1 MQVSTYQQAIDYLY
15 NQYPLFQNVGS
26 SAYKPGMGNIQLLCD
41 LFGNPQQKIKC
52 IHIAGT
58 NGKGSSSNM
67 LAAVLQ
73 ASGYKTGLYT
83 SPHLKRFTE
92 RIRINGEELE
102 ENYLF
107 DFLNENFSKFEKIS
121 PSFFEITTLLAF
133 KYFAD
138 KNVDVVVLETG
149 LGGRLDSTNLVTPLA
164 SLITNIGWDHVDL
177 LGDTLPKI
185 ALEKAG
191 IIKENIPVVISEY
204 QDEDAEVFI
213 NKAKT
218 ENAALYFA
226 DKEYFITN
234 STYKNGFHHIQVQD
248 FELNKLNIDLQL
260 AGNYQLKNIKGVL
273 KVISILKT
281 LGFSISDNQI
291 IEGLRNI
298 SSLTNFKGRWFTI
311 KHIPLTI
318 CDTGHNVNGI
328 ASVFDQ
334 IASIPHQQLWC
345 IIGFAKD
352 KDIQNVLSLLPKNAK
367 YVFCEASI
375 QRAAKA
381 ETLLDEAQNFG
392 LQAIVI
398 KNVNEALAYVWKLA
412 EENDFVFVGGSTFV
426 VGEIDSI

>member
-26 SAYKPGMGNIQLLCD
+26 KAYKPGMGNIQLLCD
-41 LFGNPQQKIKC
+41 LFDNPQQKIKC

-73 ASGYKTGLYT
+73 AAGYKTGLYT

-102 ENYLF
+102 EAYLF
-107 DFLNENFSKFEKIS
+107 DFLNINFEKFEKLS

-149 LGGRLDSTNLVTPLA
+149 LGGRLDCTNVVSPLV

-185 ALEKAG
+185 AYEKAG
-191 IIKENIPVVISEY
+191 IIKQNTPVVISEY
-204 QDEDAEVFI
+204 QEEVAEVFV
-213 NKAKT
+213 NKAQT
-218 ENAALYFA
+218 EKAPLYFA
-226 DKEYFITN
+226 DKEYFISN
-234 STYKNGFHHIQVQD
+234 SCYKNGFLHFQVQD
-248 FELNKLNIDLQL
+248 FELNTLNIDLQL
-260 AGNYQLKNIKGVL
+260 GGNYQLKNIKGVL
-273 KVISILKT
+273 KVISLLNT
-281 LGFSISDNQI
+281 LGFSISDHQI
-291 IEGLRNI
+291 IEGLKNI
-298 SSLTNFKGRWFTI
+298 STLTNFKGRWFTI
-311 KHIPLTI
+311 KHSPLTI
-318 CDTGHNVNGI
+318 CDTGHNANGI
-328 ASVFDQ
+328 AAVFDQ
-334 IASIPHQQLWC
+334 IASIPHQKLWC
-345 IIGFAKD
+345 VMGFAKD

-375 QRAAKA
+375 QRAAKT
-381 ETLLDEAQNFG
+381 EFLLEEAQKFG

-398 KNVNEALAYVWKLA
+398 KEVNEALNYVWKFA
-412 EENDFVFVGGSTFV
+412 DENDFIFLGGSTFV
-426 VGEIDSI
+426 VGEIDSL